1 MHFLKTAKL
10 FGSGLS
16 RLDSGLF
23 TVAICA
29 LGVLIGVTAPKK
41 KKVKTT
47 AIAGGMLAATA
58 LPLMNKFFDISDE
71 LSMEAR
77 K

>member
-1 MHFLKTAKL
+1 MHFLKTAKI

-16 RLDSGLF
+16 RLDSGLLKL
-23 TVAICA
+23 AICA
-29 LGVLIGVTAPKK
+29 VGILIGVTAPKK
-41 KKVKTT
+41 KKIKTT
-47 AIAGGMLAATA
+47 ALAGGMLAATA

-71 LSMEAR
+71 LAMESR